1 MMLLG
6 FTLYFKYYTAQTKF
20 VILLFLANA
29 IYSLFYSLE
38 ISFKTFEEIH
48 WAYRLEY
55 FGISFLSTYFM
66 LFALHYSGRSR
77 WITTKIKILLFTIP
91 VITLLMVFTNEYH
104 HLFYTEEHI
113 STEGPF
119 PAFTFKPNIWYF
131 VQQAYVIILMTLS
144 FVFLG
149 KMLKRTAMIYRN
161 QLLLLLLATLFPFWG
176 YLAYQLR
183 MVPFGIDP
191 VSFTF
196 TLTGIVIYI
205 ALARFRLFDL
215 MPFARSKLFEIIQD
229 GVLIFD
235 LNDRLAD
242 FNKTVSKQL
251 KISKKDLGKTMQELL
266 EPWPEIL
273 QFVEYYNTGK
283 LELKL
288 NIDGK
293 VVFYE
298 VNLLVLE
305 NSNNVRQGKL
315 VILNDVTDLIN
326 TVRERNYAAS
336 KLDAVI
342 SAMPDMMFVIDNKG
356 VIADFFASD
365 TEQLFLN
372 KEEVLGASLQQ
383 LFNQEESD
391 ILMGMLNQCLQSDQL
406 STFQYEMNF
415 PGILKHYEARISRMD
430 ENHVLVIIRDVS
442 ESNEMKKD
450 LIYQSGFQKILMQL
464 ASRFIYIPETD
475 NDLIINDSLRQIGE
489 YAKVDRCYIVSYNF
503 ENETMTY
510 THEWCSPGTSSLMDS
525 SRPVS
530 ISPYL
535 DWAIWHKK
543 GEPKMVVNLR
553 KLDPTDP
560 VRIRLE
566 SIGIKSII
574 TIPMLSQKN
583 CLGFVGF
590 DSKTDK
596 RVWNDS
602 EVSLM
607 KIFTG
612 MLASLQEKIL
622 IEQSLKEARIKAE
635 ASNRLK
641 TAFMNNISHEIRT
654 PLNGIIGFGEI
665 IANEQLTLDEKNKF
679 LTVVQESSER
689 LIQTIDDYIDISMLV
704 TGNQET
710 VIKNFVV
717 ANLIEEVVEEFSEAG
732 NLKNLTIAS
741 QIPDEQKF
749 QTISSDYDLIHKVFC
764 HLVGNSLKFTEKGNI
779 VVGFGREGAD
789 ILFFVKDTG
798 IGISEQAQEFVFD
811 SFMQE
816 DFSSTRMYEG
826 SGLGLSIVKGIV
838 TLLGGTITLSS
849 TKGIGTIFYF
859 SLPIDPSK

>member
-1 MMLLG
+1 
-6 FTLYFKYYTAQTKF
+6 
-20 VILLFLANA
+20 
-29 IYSLFYSLE
+29 
-38 ISFKTFEEIH
+38 
-48 WAYRLEY
+48 
-55 FGISFLSTYFM
+55 
-66 LFALHYSGRSR
+66 
-77 WITTKIKILLFTIP
+77 
-91 VITLLMVFTNEYH
+91 
-104 HLFYTEEHI
+104 
-113 STEGPF
+113 
-119 PAFTFKPNIWYF
+119 
-131 VQQAYVIILMTLS
+131 
-144 FVFLG
+144 
-149 KMLKRTAMIYRN
+149 
-161 QLLLLLLATLFPFWG
+161 
-176 YLAYQLR
+176 
-183 MVPFGIDP
+183 
-191 VSFTF
+191 
-196 TLTGIVIYI
+196 
-205 ALARFRLFDL
+205 
-215 MPFARSKLFEIIQD
+215 
-229 GVLIFD
+229 
-235 LNDRLAD
+235 
-242 FNKTVSKQL
+242 
-251 KISKKDLGKTMQELL
+251 
-266 EPWPEIL
+266 
-273 QFVEYYNTGK
+273 
-283 LELKL
+283 
-288 NIDGK
+288 
-293 VVFYE
+293 
-298 VNLLVLE
+298 
-305 NSNNVRQGKL
+305 
-315 VILNDVTDLIN
+315 
-326 TVRERNYAAS
+326 
-336 KLDAVI
+336 
-342 SAMPDMMFVIDNKG
+342 
-356 VIADFFASD
+356 
-365 TEQLFLN
+365 
-372 KEEVLGASLQQ
+372 
-383 LFNQEESD
+383 
-391 ILMGMLNQCLQSDQL
+391 
-406 STFQYEMNF
+406 
-415 PGILKHYEARISRMD
+415 
-430 ENHVLVIIRDVS
+430 
-442 ESNEMKKD
+442 
-450 LIYQSGFQKILMQL
+450 
-464 ASRFIYIPETD
+464 
-475 NDLIINDSLRQIGE
+475 
-489 YAKVDRCYIVSYNF
+489 
-503 ENETMTY
+503 
-510 THEWCSPGTSSLMDS
+510 
-525 SRPVS
+525 
-530 ISPYL
+530 
-535 DWAIWHKK
+535 
-543 GEPKMVVNLR
+543 MVVNLR

-560 VRIRLE
+560 IRIRLE

-749 QTISSDYDLIHKVFC
+749 QTISSDYDLIHKVFS
-764 HLVGNSLKFTEKGNI
+764 HLVGNSIKFTEKGNI